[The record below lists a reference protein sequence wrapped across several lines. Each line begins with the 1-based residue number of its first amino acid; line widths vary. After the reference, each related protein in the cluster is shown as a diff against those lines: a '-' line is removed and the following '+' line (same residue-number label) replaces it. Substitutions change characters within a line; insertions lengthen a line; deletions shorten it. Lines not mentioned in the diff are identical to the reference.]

1 MKISKRSVK
10 KKGAAKWMLY
20 AVSIYLLASWGVN
33 QVINPLIYVKSAI
46 MYKKP
51 LNISDRDGDI
61 LIAFEEEDS
70 QEDGQENSQNSQI
83 EENFLSFCIVE
94 SDKYSFD
101 LRITGYSEDEAA
113 QERII
118 HVFKGWNT
126 LDLRKLKKDQWKKI
140 AVPKQTVEQN
150 GLLLEHAELSEY
162 PNVDLFRMLSV
173 YLSFFALV
181 IFWEGIRWIKRKYAQ

>member
-61 LIAFEEEDS
+61 LIAFEEE
-70 QEDGQENSQNSQI
+70 
-83 EENFLSFCIVE
+83 NFLSFCIVE

-140 AVPKQTVEQN
+140 AVPEQTVEQN